1 MARLAR
7 SPAVVLSTPLTRPLS
22 LSLFTSSLRFEAWAL
37 GVTTSAVGFVFVA
50 SACFCGVL
58 RFGANPTK
66 TLVALNQNF
75 ALLAGPSILPL

>member
-22 LSLFTSSLRFEAWAL
+22 LSLFTSLRFEAWAL

-66 TLVALNQNF
+66 TLVGLNQNF